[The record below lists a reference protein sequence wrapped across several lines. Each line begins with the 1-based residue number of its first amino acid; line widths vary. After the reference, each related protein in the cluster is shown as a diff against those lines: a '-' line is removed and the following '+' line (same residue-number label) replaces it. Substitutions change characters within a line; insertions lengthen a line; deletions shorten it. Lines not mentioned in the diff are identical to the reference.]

1 MGVTIFSLCARIFFN
16 LLGEVG
22 LQTCVA
28 ADRPSP
34 LGPQGKNRRVQ
45 KPTGSVSDFRT
56 AIELNPTILGVDWS
70 LQFEK
75 DDWRIKVRA
84 IRTWKVPNYEKK
96 GFDDNLEMILADEH
110 GSTIHATVRGTLQV
124 RKKIIEGEAYF
135 IRNFGVGLNG
145 EGFKATRHVYKISFN
160 LRTDVKAIV
169 DATIPVNYVIGLLTG
184 TSEVEEHDV
193 FGRKAKKIML
203 ELDNRRE
210 HYVDEVQSFLAN
222 NQASQNVII
231 VHLAKM
237 KDFRG
242 QKSITNTR
250 YTTHLIMDSNVT
262 KINEFEK
269 KLGNVSA
276 DCIRGLSQLSTQS
289 TYSFEN
295 DFLKNTER
303 KCITDIKISTEVMTC
318 IAYGTIKA
326 IESKY
331 NWWYKSYKKCP
342 YYVFEDYEKWFCKNC
357 QKHWSDYQ
365 PRFSVQV
372 RVVDNTD
379 SASFILFDRDCVTLL
394 GMSAS
399 DLRELQYKSGA
410 DLEHYPKEFDVLV
423 DKSMLFK
430 INVRKNNFD
439 SYSEPKYQVSKVCT
453 DETIMSSFIKSAT
466 ELNDETLFDQAFD
479 NDIVAAENGRAA
491 DVASQ
496 TCESADP
503 VNDSLSMM
511 TPSVNSNEFIDE
523 IANEDNV
530 AD

>member
-1 MGVTIFSLCARIFFN
+1 MSFSECYN
-16 LLGEVG
+16 SSS
-22 LQTCVA
+22 C
-28 ADRPSP
+28 
-34 LGPQGKNRRVQ
+34 
-45 KPTGSVSDFRT
+45 
-56 AIELNPTILGVDWS
+56 
-70 LQFEK
+70 K
-75 DDWRIKVRA
+75 D
-84 IRTWKVPNYEKK
+84 
-96 GFDDNLEMILADEH
+96 
-110 GSTIHATVRGTLQV
+110 
-124 RKKIIEGEAYF
+124 
-135 IRNFGVGLNG
+135 
-145 EGFKATRHVYKISFN
+145 EGFQR
-160 LRTDVKAIV
+160 
-169 DATIPVNYVIGLLTG
+169 
-184 TSEVEEHDV
+184 
-193 FGRKAKKIML
+193 
-203 ELDNRRE
+203 
-210 HYVDEVQSFLAN
+210 
-222 NQASQNVII
+222 
-231 VHLAKM
+231 
-237 KDFRG
+237 
-242 QKSITNTR
+242 
-250 YTTHLIMDSNVT
+250 
-262 KINEFEK
+262 
-269 KLGNVSA
+269 LGNVSA

-331 NWWYKSYKKCP
+331 NWWYKSCKKCP
-342 YYVFEDYEKWFCKNC
+342 YSVFEDYEKWFCKNC

-399 DLRELQYKSGA
+399 DLRELQYKRGA
-410 DLEHYPKEFDVLV
+410 DLEHYPKEFDVLI

-439 SYSEPKYQVSKVCT
+439 SYNEPKYQVSKVCT

-503 VNDSLSMM
+503 VNDSLSMILCIIFF
-511 TPSVNSNEFIDE
+511 TFFNTNYCRLFCLKLTDVCTIEFQKRGLPHLIFYCSC
-523 IANEDNV
+523 IPLTSQKMLSILTN
-530 AD
+530 

>member
-1 MGVTIFSLCARIFFN
+1 M
-16 LLGEVG
+16 
-22 LQTCVA
+22 
-28 ADRPSP
+28 
-34 LGPQGKNRRVQ
+34 
-45 KPTGSVSDFRT
+45 
-56 AIELNPTILGVDWS
+56 
-70 LQFEK
+70 
-75 DDWRIKVRA
+75 
-84 IRTWKVPNYEKK
+84 
-96 GFDDNLEMILADEH
+96 
-110 GSTIHATVRGTLQV
+110 
-124 RKKIIEGEAYF
+124 YF
-135 IRNFGVGLNG
+135 LRNFGVGLNG
-145 EGFKATRHVYKISFN
+145 KGFKATRHVYRISFS
-160 LRTDVKAIV
+160 LRTNVKAIA

-203 ELDNRRE
+203 ELDNLR
-210 HYVDEVQSFLAN
+210 
-222 NQASQNVII
+222 
-231 VHLAKM
+231 
-237 KDFRG
+237 
-242 QKSITNTR
+242 
-250 YTTHLIMDSNVT
+250 
-262 KINEFEK
+262 
-269 KLGNVSA
+269 LGNVSA

-295 DFLKNTER
+295 DFPKNTER

-331 NWWYKSYKKCP
+331 NWWYKSCKKCP
-342 YYVFEDYEKWFCKNC
+342 YSVCEDYEKWFCKNC

-399 DLRELQYKSGA
+399 DLRELQYKRGA

-523 IANEDNV
+523 IGERSVVHTIKKIKLEKFFDAANEDNV